1 MRKFFAAVLALT
13 MVLSISAAAFAAE
26 TADGYVSAERTAEIT
41 VKKLYNVIGSQ
52 NASLYPQET
61 LTFVST
67 PGDNNPD
74 ATNLIIA
81 PLTVSGNSNQ
91 NLTITVPSYS
101 QVGTYHYTLTE
112 AVPTNKTQGV
122 SYSEAEIAV
131 TVLVTYDYENDCLQS
146 EIVLGTGEAAEGK
159 LDTFTNQYDVG
170 TLTLSKT
177 VEGNL
182 GDRNTYFDIHVTFHS
197 VLKVASDIPVTGG
210 SYAENP
216 KTLAAD
222 KWVETADGFTYTE
235 TFKLK
240 HSDTLTFSDIPK
252 DVTYTVVE
260 DAKHGVGTDGF
271 SVNSAGDTDYTVSYD
286 NGTSK
291 DGTGTI
297 ASNAT
302 VAQKVTN
309 EKKTTV
315 ETGVLL
321 DSMPYVLMLTV
332 AFAGIIVLFG
342 KKRYEV

>member
-1 MRKFFAAVLALT
+1 MRKFFAALLALT
-13 MVLSISAAAFAAE
+13 MVLSMSAAAFAAE
-26 TADGYVSAERTAEIT
+26 TIDGYVSAERTAEIT

-52 NASLYPQET
+52 NADLYPQET

-67 PGDNNPD
+67 PGEENPD
-74 ATNLIIA
+74 GTNLTVA

-91 NLTITVPSYS
+91 LLTITVPSYS

-112 AVPTNKTQGV
+112 AVPADKTQGV
-122 SYSEAEIAV
+122 TYSEAEIAV
-131 TVLVTYDYENDCLQS
+131 TVLVTYDYENAALKS

-182 GDRNTYFDIHVTFHS
+182 GDRNAYFDIHVTFHS

-210 SYAENP
+210 SHADNP
-216 KTLAAD
+216 QILEAD
-222 KWVETADGFTYTE
+222 KWVETADGFTCTE

-240 HSDTLTFSDIPK
+240 HSDTLTFSDIPEG
-252 DVTYTVVE
+252 VTYTVVE
-260 DAKHGVGTDGF
+260 DAKHGVGNDGF
-271 SVNSAGDTDYTVSYD
+271 DVNSAGDTDYTVTYS
-286 NGTSK
+286 NN
-291 DGTGTI
+291 GTGTV
-297 ASNAT
+297 ASDAT
-302 VAQKVTN
+302 AAQTVTN